1 LGVLGTSRRAPARA
15 ELVATAFGWPAQTG
29 AKPRVVFCAG
39 IETDGA
45 AKMEVAPW
53 PREAPEEAK
62 HR

>member
-1 LGVLGTSRRAPARA
+1 MGVLGTSRRAPARA

-45 AKMEVAPW
+45 AKMEVAP
-53 PREAPEEAK
+53 
-62 HR
+62 